1 MTKKESKY
9 LDRVSRLGCILC
21 RHLDLGETPAEI
33 HHPREDQGM
42 SERASNWLA
51 IPLCPEHH
59 RGQSGVHGLG
69 TRGFERRYKL
79 SELDLLALTL
89 EALA

>member
-1 MTKKESKY
+1 MTNKEKAHLAS
-9 LDRVSRLGCILC
+9 VASLGCILC

-59 RGQSGVHGLG
+59 RGDSGVHGLG